1 MCNFFLFV
9 IYPQYAKVN
18 KNRQGAKDER
28 INSVT
33 SEFDRG
39 SSPAPPE
46 IIPMVVP
53 IEESPKHSTHKTVP
67 ETLRQAKEVLRLAR
81 VVKAEAEQM
90 REEARKELSIA
101 KKDRHDAMILKKNAA
116 EILRMAKER
125 LSSLGAK

>member
-1 MCNFFLFV
+1 M
-9 IYPQYAKVN
+9 N
-18 KNRQGAKDER
+18 KNRQPGAKDER
-28 INSVT
+28 VNSVT
-33 SEFDRG
+33 SELDRG
-39 SSPAPPE
+39 SSPVPPE

-53 IEESPKHSTHKTVP
+53 IEESPKHTYKTVP

-101 KKDRHDAMILKKNAA
+101 KKDRHEAMLLKKNAA

-125 LSSLGAK
+125 LSSVGGK